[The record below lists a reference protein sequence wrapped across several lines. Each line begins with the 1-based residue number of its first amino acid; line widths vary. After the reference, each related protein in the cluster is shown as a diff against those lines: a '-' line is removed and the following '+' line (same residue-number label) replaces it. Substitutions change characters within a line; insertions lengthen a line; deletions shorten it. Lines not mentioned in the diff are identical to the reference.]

1 MGRTDYEGQVCR
13 QNTGAAQTC
22 TEQSRRE
29 WQSVYP
35 PITEM
40 PEGAALL
47 PHPSTVLES
56 SVSGQR
62 PTGRQRKRAG
72 SEIDLAVDRSGNK
85 KGRASQRLDY
95 HRQRFKTGIVKPM
108 LMKQKANLGGSE
120 K

>member
-72 SEIDLAVDRSGNK
+72 SEIDLAVDRSLLK
-85 KGRASQRLDY
+85 YR
-95 HRQRFKTGIVKPM
+95 
-108 LMKQKANLGGSE
+108 
-120 K
+120 